1 MTRKEVN
8 MVPTKVLMAAVAL
21 TLAVGTAPAMG
32 HHAFAAE
39 FDADSP
45 VKLTGKVTRME
56 WINPHA
62 WIHMEVVKE
71 DGSTEIW
78 MVESGSPPSLFR
90 RGFTKNS
97 LMPGTEIVVDGFQAK
112 DRSNKCAGRTVT
124 YTNGERLFLGSSGTG
139 APRDSADPSEPPN
152 R

>member
-1 MTRKEVN
+1 MTRKEVD
-8 MVPTKVLMAAVAL
+8 MAPIKALLAATAFVFVGAV
-21 TLAVGTAPAMG
+21 PAMA

-62 WIHMEVVKE
+62 WIHMEVAKD

-90 RGFTKNS
+90 RGFTKES
-97 LMPGTEIVVDGFQAK
+97 LLPGTEIVVEGFQAK

-124 YTNGERLFLGSSGTG
+124 YMNGERLFLGSSGTG

>member
-1 MTRKEVN
+1 MTEKEVN
-8 MVPTKVLMAAVAL
+8 SMHTKALIAATAL
-21 TLAVGTAPAMG
+21 ILAVGAVPAMG

-62 WIHMEVVKE
+62 WIHIEVTKE
-71 DGSTEIW
+71 DGSIETW

-97 LMPGTEIVVDGFQAK
+97 LLPGTEIVVEGFRAK

-124 YTNGERLFLGSSGTG
+124 YANGERLFLGSSGTG
-139 APRDSADPSEPPN
+139 APRDSADPTEPPN

>member
-8 MVPTKVLMAAVAL
+8 MVPTKALLAATAFVL
-21 TLAVGTAPAMG
+21 VGAGPAMA

-45 VKLTGKVTRME
+45 VKLAGKVTRME

-62 WIHMEVVKE
+62 WIHMEVANE

-90 RGFTKNS
+90 RGFTKDS
-97 LMPGTEIVVDGFQAK
+97 LLPGTEIVVEGFQAK

-139 APRDSADPSEPPN
+139 APRDSADPSELPN

>member
-1 MTRKEVN
+1 MTEKEVN
-8 MVPTKVLMAAVAL
+8 AVHAKALIAATAFI
-21 TLAVGTAPAMG
+21 LAVGAAPAMG

-45 VKLTGKVTRME
+45 VELAGKVTRME

-62 WIHMEVVKE
+62 WIHIEVMKE

-90 RGFTKNS
+90 RGFTKES
-97 LMPGTEIVVDGFQAK
+97 LLPGTEIVVEGFQAK

-124 YTNGERLFLGSSGTG
+124 YANGERLFLGSSGTG
-139 APRDSADPSEPPN
+139 APRDSADPTEPPN